1 MDSCYQSTKVAL
13 IKLVKDLN
21 TRGNVFQLF
30 SEHLNKY
37 QSN

>member
-1 MDSCYQSTKVAL
+1 MDSCYQSTKLTL
-13 IKLVKDLN
+13 IKLVKGLN

-30 SEHLNKY
+30 CDNLNKY